1 MAKTYFVIN
10 TGRKNAEGRSPINLR
25 ICDRTTVKTYATGFS
40 ARPGTKDKDGKW
52 ESNDE
57 WDFETSRFVQKQGK
71 KKFSVMRRE
80 EGGIKEYTNAEA
92 NAELVKFKDKAD
104 TILKRY
110 DEGHV
115 DWSMAMFEQE
125 FKNKR
130 TDNNFLAYAK
140 SRVKTYQDNG
150 QWNTASILEAS
161 LNDLETFDKGLAK
174 MDIKDIDKAF
184 VNRYIAKCNSRGDK
198 PNTISIRLRAIRAV
212 LNYAIQDKVGSRST
226 YPFGGKD
233 NDGVKI
239 PSENQTR
246 TTNFVPTAWMEKM
259 AATPMDNPTMEE
271 ARHLFLFMFFAAG
284 INYADA
290 AKLTSKNI
298 DWIMMEDGT
307 SEQVIRYT
315 RSKTHKVIE
324 VHVTDGVRNEL
335 DWFRDNCELVG
346 DHLLPIINGKE
357 PAPDKWTEYTHQ
369 RRKRF
374 NGQIKK
380 VAQALGFPKALQDL
394 GSYTARH
401 SFAMALRHQGVADAL
416 ITDTLGHE
424 DSRTTR
430 NYFDKFGK
438 VERKKAANIPIVVK
452 NRD

>member
-1 MAKTYFVIN
+1 MAKSYFIIN
-10 TGRKNAEGRSPINLR
+10 TGRTNAEGRSPINLR
-25 ICDRTTVKTYATGFS
+25 ICDKAKVKTYATGFT
-40 ARPGTKDKDGKW
+40 ATA
-52 ESNDE
+52 DE
-57 WDFETSRFVQKQGK
+57 WDGKGFKQGK
-71 KKFSVMRRE
+71 GVRKFSVQRRE
-80 EGGIKEYTNAEA
+80 EGGVKEYTNADA

-150 QWNTASILEAS
+150 QWNTASILEAALS
-161 LNDLETFDKGLAK
+161 DLETFEKGLAK
-174 MDIKDIDKAF
+174 LEIKDIDKAF
-184 VNRYIAKCNSRGDK
+184 VRRYIAKCNGRGDK

-324 VHVTDGVRNEL
+324 VHVTDNVRREL
-335 DWFRDNCELVG
+335 DWFRDNCALVG

-357 PAPDKWTEYTHQ
+357 PAADKWTEYVHQ

-374 NGQIKK
+374 NGQIQK
-380 VAQALGFPKALQDL
+380 VAKALEFPEAIQDL

-401 SFAMALRHQGVADAL
+401 SFAMALRHQGTADAI
-416 ITDTLGHE
+416 ITQTLGHE
-424 DSRTTR
+424 DARTTR
-430 NYFDKFGK
+430 NYFDRFGN
-438 VERKKAANIPIVVK
+438 VEMKKAADIDITVK
-452 NRD
+452 NKA